1 MFGYTVEGFSVPG
14 FNWTFALSD
23 EVDNTDSLEGLAVEQ
38 DTTHAN
44 TVKLATDDGKILGFI
59 LVAED
64 GKSQGEGITVTVSL
78 KGGHRVASSEQ
89 LAIGDHV
96 VGAGAGKV
104 KKDAASASGIVVF
117 EAIDANTA
125 VVLQK

>member
-23 EVDNTDSLEGLAVEQ
+23 EVNDTDSLEGLAVEQ
-38 DTTHAN
+38 DTAHAN
-44 TVKLATDDGKILGFI
+44 TVKLATDGGKILGFI
-59 LVAED
+59 VVAED

-78 KGGHRVASSEQ
+78 KGGHRVATSEQ
-89 LAIGDHV
+89 LAVGDTIE
-96 VGAGAGKV
+96 GAGDGKV
-104 KKDAASASGIVVF
+104 KKSENGSDIVVF

>member
-1 MFGYTVEGFSVPG
+1 MFGYTVEGFSLPD

-23 EVDNTDSLEGLAVEQ
+23 EVANTDSLEGLAVEQ
-38 DTTHAN
+38 DTAHAN
-44 TVKLATDDGKILGFI
+44 TVKLATDGGKILGFI

-78 KGGHRVASSEQ
+78 KGGHRVASSAE
-89 LAIGDHV
+89 LAVGDHV

-104 KKDAASASGIVVF
+104 KKDTANASGIVVF

>member
-38 DTTHAN
+38 DATHAN

-89 LAIGDHV
+89 LAVGDHV

>member
-23 EVDNTDSLEGLAVEQ
+23 EVNDTDSLEGLAVEQ
-38 DTTHAN
+38 DTAHAN
-44 TVKLATDDGKILGFI
+44 TVKLATDDSKILGFI
-59 LVAED
+59 VLAEN

-78 KGGHRVASSEQ
+78 KGGHRVATSEQ
-89 LAIGDHV
+89 LNVGDHV
-96 VGAGAGKV
+96 IGAAGGKV
-104 KKDAASASGIVVF
+104 KKDAESASDIVVF